1 MKRNSFLFKAVI
13 LTLLLM
19 LLVGCGELH
28 EAMGTP
34 SEAITHEETTTDG
47 TDQGGVESD
56 EFTVSLMY
64 AGEPYIP
71 KIDMCVRWSDGVS
84 VHEAAFGEDGV
95 ARVTG
100 LDGDYQV
107 TLTELPKNLTYNPN
121 IYVATND
128 SKHVI
133 IELYKYKSA
142 KRGGEDIY
150 KCITIK
156 DLGVYRA
163 EITSDSHILYYEFE
177 PKQSGTYTVESWV
190 DITANVIN
198 PQIDYYNGTVAAKFF
213 ERTIDGGGISSTYTK
228 NFKFVVEIDEQM
240 IGGVYTFGVKVLA
253 DSSNFPVSVDF
264 AVQLN
269 GGFTYPWGTSDI
281 MIPTELENINWDKI
295 NALKTGNEFVGAEK
309 QLASGSYIFDT
320 DDWGYDEELGCYRK
334 VNPVTGELDGPV
346 LYAYISQPCRFIDEA
361 FTTVEYRGNKV
372 LTVNGGTENYKLFIE
387 GYTALITDPPALE
400 IGPYFCVMA
409 CPCRQSGS
417 CTGACTEECLNCTED
432 CRPCPE
438 EGIGTPGYAGYCNE
452 IGVVPVTKEL
462 KDFLQKYSVAQKLY
476 CDGNGWVE
484 ENPTIKVDAGED
496 DQWLFACGY
505 YK

>member
-156 DLGVYRA
+156 DLGSA
-163 EITSDSHILYYEFE
+163 
-177 PKQSGTYTVESWV
+177 QSSRGALLR
-190 DITANVIN
+190 TA
-198 PQIDYYNGTVAAKFF
+198 
-213 ERTIDGGGISSTYTK
+213 
-228 NFKFVVEIDEQM
+228 
-240 IGGVYTFGVKVLA
+240 
-253 DSSNFPVSVDF
+253 
-264 AVQLN
+264 
-269 GGFTYPWGTSDI
+269 
-281 MIPTELENINWDKI
+281 MIPPKTQESLQATLQAKTSLP
-295 NALKTGNEFVGAEK
+295 LK
-309 QLASGSYIFDT
+309 
-320 DDWGYDEELGCYRK
+320 
-334 VNPVTGELDGPV
+334 
-346 LYAYISQPCRFIDEA
+346 
-361 FTTVEYRGNKV
+361 
-372 LTVNGGTENYKLFIE
+372 
-387 GYTALITDPPALE
+387 
-400 IGPYFCVMA
+400 
-409 CPCRQSGS
+409 
-417 CTGACTEECLNCTED
+417 
-432 CRPCPE
+432 
-438 EGIGTPGYAGYCNE
+438 
-452 IGVVPVTKEL
+452 L
-462 KDFLQKYSVAQKLY
+462 KKR
-476 CDGNGWVE
+476 
-484 ENPTIKVDAGED
+484 IK
-496 DQWLFACGY
+496 
-505 YK
+505 